1 MTPSQLLDTTMGMEI
16 TDKVKNE
23 DDDFVYLVKW
33 SAPTLSYSTP
43 EVIKQNL
50 QSKDILIYRNE
61 DPLHDSEKDYFI
73 GLVFENKEKMKTIV
87 ENQEQ
92 SK

>member
-23 DDDFVYLVKW
+23 EDDFVYFVKW
-33 SAPTLSYSTP
+33 SAPTLSYSTH

-50 QSKDILIYRNE
+50 QSKDVLIYRNE
-61 DPLHDSEKDYFI
+61 DPLHDSEKDHFI
-73 GLVFENKEKMKTIV
+73 RLVFENKEKMKTIV

-92 SK
+92 NK